1 MKILHISK
9 YYAPYKGGIENV
21 VYNLVEGSIKKG
33 HRVDVLCFND
43 SNKNS
48 TEIFENHKI
57 FRVRR
62 LFVLFSLPISVSFF
76 TKIFKLSNNYDII
89 HVHLPNPLSVLAV
102 FLNKVKAK
110 IVIHWHSDIIEQ
122 KILYS
127 LLSVFHKKVLQK
139 ADKIIMTTNNYL
151 ESSTQLFNFHDKCEV
166 IPIGIP
172 DVNTSIQNFKEKND
186 DDQIVVF
193 AIGRLVTYKGFD
205 KLISS
210 TEFLDDNIKI
220 IIAGNGPLKI
230 KLSNLIKDLNV
241 GNRVTL
247 VGYLSES
254 ELISYYKKADIF
266 CLPSITRNEAFG
278 VVLLEAMMFSLP
290 IICYNIP
297 GSGVSWVT
305 KNKYNGEVISNINY
319 KDLAESINKLSRDKE
334 LLKQYSINSRK
345 RYLTEFTVGKMQKDT
360 NKLYLKIK

>member
-9 YYAPYKGGIENV
+9 YYDPYKGGIENV
-21 VYNLVEGSIKKG
+21 VLNLVEGSRAEG
-33 HRVDVLCFND
+33 YHVDVLCFND
-43 SNKNS
+43 SNKDVVQVVERH
-48 TEIFENHKI
+48 TI
-57 FRVRR
+57 FRSKR
-62 LFVLFSLPISVSFF
+62 LFTLFSLPISFSYLF
-76 TKIFKLSNNYDII
+76 KIFKIINNYDII
-89 HVHLPNPLSVLAV
+89 HVHLPNPLSVIGI
-102 FLNKVKAK
+102 FLVNTKSK
-110 IVIHWHSDIIEQ
+110 IVVHWHSDIIEQ

-127 LLSVFHKKVLQK
+127 LLSFFHKMVLQK

-151 ESSTQLFNFHDKCEV
+151 ESSTQLYNFHNKCEI

-172 DVNTSIQNFKEKND
+172 DINTSCKNFTETHD
-186 DDQIVVF
+186 DNQIVVF
-193 AIGRLVTYKGFD
+193 GIGRLVTYKGFE

-210 TEFLDDNIKI
+210 SEFLDNNIKI

-230 KLSNLIKDLNV
+230 KLSNLIKDLNL

-290 IICYNIP
+290 IVCFNIP
-297 GSGVSWVT
+297 GSGVPWVA
-305 KNKYNGEVISNINY
+305 KNKYNAEVVDKINCM
-319 KDLAESINKLSRDKE
+319 DLAEAINNLSRDKE
-334 LLKQYSINSRK
+334 LLKQYSINSRE
-345 RYLTEFTVGKMQKDT
+345 RYLSEFTSEKMQKDF
-360 NKLYLKIK
+360 NRLYQNI